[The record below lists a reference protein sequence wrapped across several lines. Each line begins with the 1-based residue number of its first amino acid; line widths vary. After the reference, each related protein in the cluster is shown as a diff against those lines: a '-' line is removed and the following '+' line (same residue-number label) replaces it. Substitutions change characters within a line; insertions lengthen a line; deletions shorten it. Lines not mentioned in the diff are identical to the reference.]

1 MLKTKLD
8 FIGDLYGFTEKIQF
22 KPTSNSH
29 LITDASKFSLK
40 LVKLLFFFSNGERS
54 RIQKNNIYK
63 LQYYRRQHKWI
74 FRCNKRMI
82 QTL

>member
-8 FIGDLYGFTEKIQF
+8 FIGDLYGLTEKIQF
-22 KPTSNSH
+22 EPTSNSH
-29 LITDASKFSLK
+29 LITDASKLSLK
-40 LVKLLFFFSNGERS
+40 LVKGFFFSSGERS
-54 RIQKNNIYK
+54 RIQENNIYK

>member
-8 FIGDLYGFTEKIQF
+8 FIGDLHGFTEKIQF

-40 LVKLLFFFSNGERS
+40 LVK
-54 RIQKNNIYK
+54 
-63 LQYYRRQHKWI
+63 
-74 FRCNKRMI
+74 
-82 QTL
+82 